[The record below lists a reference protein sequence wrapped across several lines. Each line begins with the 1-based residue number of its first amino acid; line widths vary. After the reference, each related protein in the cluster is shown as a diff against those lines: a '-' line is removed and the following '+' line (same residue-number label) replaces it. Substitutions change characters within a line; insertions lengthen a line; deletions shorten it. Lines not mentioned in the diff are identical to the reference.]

1 MDDYRFALAA
11 PRDASRIAALSRHLI
26 EAGLRPSWPADRVL
40 CHIRRTDSVVLTAR
54 CQGPLTEQMAAFAIM
69 QFGDDRAHLNLL
81 AVADGHQRRGL
92 GRRLM
97 AWLHDSAVV
106 AGTFDLGLELR
117 ASNVGARRF
126 YEALGYQAGD
136 LIPGYYQGQED
147 AQRMSCNLRV
157 DQGRLTA

>member
-1 MDDYRFALAA
+1 MDDYRFELAS

-26 EAGLRPSWPADRVL
+26 EEGLRPSWLADRVL
-40 CHIRRTDSVVLTAR
+40 CHIKRTDSVVLTAR
-54 CQGPLTEQMAAFAIM
+54 FQGPLTVQLAGFAIM
-69 QFGDDRAHLNLL
+69 QFGDERAHLNLL
-81 AVADGHQRRGL
+81 AVESGHQRRGL

-97 AWLHDSAVV
+97 GWLHESARV

-126 YEALGYQAGD
+126 YESLGYRAAD